1 MLSLL
6 RRQKFL
12 DLFDKFL
19 DLNQSGFVDPGDA
32 GEWARANLKHAGV
45 AAQSPEGQA
54 LAALVRS
61 FWGGFIR
68 ELDANKDGAVSKDEL
83 LAGIEK
89 LSDTQPETLKTLARD
104 GAKVFMQ
111 TLDKDRDGK
120 ISRDEFVAFY
130 SANAPDAQSEG
141 EQRFQLLD
149 ANGSG
154 FLTMEHVEQAWME
167 YFFSD
172 DPNAPGNGILG
183 PRS

>member
-1 MLSLL
+1 MTSLL
-6 RRQKFL
+6 RKQKFL
-12 DLFDKFL
+12 DLSDKFL
-19 DLNQSGFVDPGDA
+19 DLNRSGFVDPGDA

-54 LAALVRS
+54 LAAVVRA

-68 ELDANKDGAVSKDEL
+68 ELDSNKDGAVSKDEL

-89 LSDTQPETLKTLARD
+89 LSDQPETLRTIAKD

-130 SANAPDAQSEG
+130 SANAPDARSEG
-141 EQRFQLLD
+141 EQRFQRLD
-149 ANGSG
+149 ATGSG
-154 FLTMEHVEQAWME
+154 FLTIESVEQAWMD

-172 DPNAPGNGILG
+172 DPNAPGNWILG